1 VREIVFDLEVFP
13 NWWCMVYNIPPNEE
27 MFVITS
33 KEPDYKKRILDLR
46 IGNCL
51 IGFNIKGYDLRIL
64 NAIISDADPQRVYE
78 TSCAIIEENETDAFN
93 NYYFWNKFNF
103 CDLYDDWK
111 FGSLK
116 EFESNIGM
124 SIEESEVSF
133 DKKDLTE
140 EDIRDIIKYCK
151 HDVLATVKLLEYRRD
166 YVDSKKVL
174 SEMYNIPIDK
184 ALKSTNAKLASVILG
199 AEYKYR
205 SHCDR
210 FVIPEKVE
218 PYIRKWLPS
227 EIIDLFEII
236 SDEGKE
242 VQLFNNTVNFG
253 VGGIHSTIC
262 ENCVCRSDENEV
274 LMNVDVTS
282 YYPNLLMKF
291 NYMSR
296 NCKDPKMYENVYNLR
311 VKLKQEMN
319 EEEQKNG
326 KTDKYY
332 KLKSQQEAL
341 KLILNTTY
349 GAMKNKYNALFDE
362 YNASSLCYLGQLLL
376 AALANRLFLETGCKI
391 IQTNTDGILVKCQ
404 RNKIE
409 QIKEIVHDWE
419 KMTNFSMEFENID
432 LFFQRDVNNYIE
444 VKSGGKTKLKGKWT
458 NQADEKRALS
468 NLNAPI
474 THKAILNYYI
484 YGTPVRKTIY
494 ECNNLFDFCF
504 TSKTGYSYDKTYHY
518 INGEP
523 HIANKVNRVVAT
535 TDTKYGTIKKYK
547 KCEDGKDRYDKI
559 ADLPEHCFL
568 VNDNLDMIFEL
579 DKEWYVKFA
588 TDKIKEL
595 KEI

>member
-1 VREIVFDLEVFP
+1 MREIVFDLEVFP

-33 KEPDYKKRILDLR
+33 RDYDYKKRILDLR
-46 IGNCL
+46 IGNCW

-78 TSCAIIEENETDAFN
+78 TSCAIINDEADTFN
-93 NYYFWNKFNF
+93 NYFFWNKFNF

-140 EDIRDIIKYCK
+140 EDIADIIKYCK

-166 YVDSKKVL
+166 YVDSKKTL
-174 SEMYNIPIDK
+174 SEMYNIPLDK

-199 AEYKYR
+199 AQLVNRHQDYNFK
-205 SHCDR
+205 
-210 FVIPEKVE
+210 IPEKVHD
-218 PYIRKWLPS
+218 YIYSWLPRNV
-227 EIIDLFEII
+227 IDLFSII
-236 SDEGKE
+236 SDETKE
-242 VQLFNNTVNFG
+242 VYLFDNTINFG
-253 VGGIHSTIC
+253 IGGIHSTIG
-262 ENCVCRSDENEV
+262 ENCVCRSTEDEV

-311 VKLKQEMN
+311 VKLKKEMGI
-319 EEEQKNG
+319 EERENG
-326 KTDKYY
+326 KTEKYY

-362 YNASSLCYLGQLLL
+362 YNASSLCYLGQMLL
-376 AALANRLFLETGCKI
+376 AALANRLYIETHCKI
-391 IQTNTDGILVKCQ
+391 IQTNTDGILIKCK
-404 RNKIE
+404 RDKIDLVT
-409 QIKEIVHDWE
+409 KIVHEWE
-419 KMTNFSMEFENID
+419 DMTGMSMEFEDID

-444 VKSGGKTKLKGKWT
+444 VKKGGKIKLKGKWT
-458 NQADEKRALS
+458 NQADDKRALS

-474 THKAILNYYI
+474 THKALLEYYI
-484 YGTPVRKTIY
+484 NGTPVRDTIY
-494 ECNNLFDFCF
+494 ACDSLFDFCF
-504 TSKTGYSYDKTYHY
+504 TSKTGHTYDKTYHY
-518 INGEP
+518 INDKP
-523 HIANKVNRVVAT
+523 HLANKVNRVVAT
-535 TDTKYGTIKKYK
+535 TKKEYGTIKKYK
-547 KCEDGKDRYDKI
+547 KGEDGKDRFDKI
-559 ADLPEHCFL
+559 ADLPEHAFL
-568 VNDNLDMIFEL
+568 VNDDLSMISHLDR
-579 DKEWYVKFA
+579 DWYVKFA

>member
-1 VREIVFDLEVFP
+1 MREIVFDLEVFP
-13 NWWCMVYNIPPNEE
+13 NWWCMVYNIPPSEE

-33 KEPDYKKRILDLR
+33 REPDYKKRILDLR
-46 IGNCL
+46 VGNCL
-51 IGFNIKGYDLRIL
+51 VGFNIKRYDMRIL
-64 NAIISDADPQRVYE
+64 NAIICDADPQRVYE

-124 SIEESEVSF
+124 SIEESEVDF
-133 DKKDLTE
+133 NKEDLTA
-140 EDIRDIIKYCK
+140 EDIANVIKYCK
-151 HDVLATVKLLEYRRD
+151 HDVAATVKLLEYRRE

-199 AEYKYR
+199 AEMKHR
-205 SHCDR
+205 PHCDR
-210 FVIPEKVE
+210 FVIPEKVK
-218 PYIRKWLPS
+218 PYIKEWIPE

-236 SDEGKE
+236 SEESKE
-242 VQLFNNTVNFG
+242 VSLFNNNITFG
-253 VGGIHSTIC
+253 VGGIHSTIG

-296 NCKDPKMYENVYNLR
+296 NCKDPKMYDNVYNMR
-311 VKLKQEMN
+311 VSLKKEMGV
-319 EEEQKNG
+319 EERENG
-326 KTDKYY
+326 KTDRYY
-332 KLKSQQEAL
+332 KLKAQQEAL

-376 AALANRLFLETGCKI
+376 AALANKLFTKTHCKI
-391 IQTNTDGILVKCQ
+391 IQTNTDGILIKCA
-404 RNKIE
+404 RSKIPMV
-409 QIKEIVHDWE
+409 QEIVHEWE
-419 KMTNFSMEFENID
+419 TLTGFDMEFEDIE

-444 VKSGGKTKLKGKWT
+444 VKSGGKIKLKGKWT

-484 YGTPVRKTIY
+484 NGTPVKDTIFG
-494 ECNNLFDFCF
+494 CDDLFEFCF
-504 TSKTGYSYDKTYHY
+504 TSKTGRNYSKTYHY
-518 INGEP
+518 VNNEP
-523 HIANKVNRVVAT
+523 RVVNRINRVVAT
-535 TDTKYGTIKKYK
+535 TDTRYGTIKKYK
-547 KCEDGKDRYDKI
+547 KTEEGADRFDKV
-559 ADLPEHCFL
+559 ADLPEHCFI
-568 VNDNLDMIFEL
+568 VNDALDMIFEL
-579 DKEWYVKFA
+579 DKSWYVKFA